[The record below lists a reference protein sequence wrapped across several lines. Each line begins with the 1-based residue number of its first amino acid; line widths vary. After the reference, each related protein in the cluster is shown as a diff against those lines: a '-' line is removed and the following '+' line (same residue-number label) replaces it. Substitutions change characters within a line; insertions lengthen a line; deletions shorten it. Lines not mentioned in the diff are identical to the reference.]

1 MTNERFEQI
10 TKRIEDLEERI
21 FYIEMIDYWTY
32 EDRELIHK
40 YEKELKELKAKI
52 VEKVFEE

>member
-1 MTNERFEQI
+1 MTNERFEEI
-10 TKRIEDLEERI
+10 TKRIEDLEEKI

-32 EDRELIHK
+32 EDRELIRK

>member
-1 MTNERFEQI
+1 MTNERYEQI

-21 FYIEMIDYWTY
+21 FYIEMIDYWTH

-40 YEKELKELKAKI
+40 YEQELKELKAKI